1 MPLLMDLKCPV
12 EFVSTEVTRDS
23 AGHAQAYLTFFN
35 LGTKTVEGLRA
46 MVTLEDER
54 GQSVDIRPL
63 RYRGL
68 NAPGRSLF
76 TLCIAAD
83 RLPYFE
89 NARAMIHEVFMEGD
103 EIYRLDEDALMDC
116 TVDEEPPG
124 DKRIALIGVAG
135 RDAVCYASTRTG
147 AWVCLCGRYNENSR
161 SACVRCRRSRRQVF
175 ALTPERALEEYG
187 EKRRQESERV
197 EAGKI
202 DAHRREV
209 RLRKRRR
216 AAYER
221 RVRKDRQ
228 RIWIGRIVR
237 GVLCAG
243 IALGTGWILLR

>member
-12 EFVSTEVTRDS
+12 EFVSTEITRDS

-54 GQSVDIRPL
+54 GQTVDIRPL
-63 RYRGL
+63 RHRGL

-89 NARAMIHEVFMEGD
+89 NARAMIHAVYLAEE
-103 EIYRLDEDALMDC
+103 ETYRLDEEALMDC
-116 TVDEEPPG
+116 TVQEEPPG
-124 DKRIALIGVAG
+124 DAKNALIGVAG
-135 RDAVCYASTRTG
+135 ADAVCYASERTG

-161 SACVRCRRSRRQVF
+161 SSCVRCRRSRRQVF
-175 ALTPERALEEYG
+175 ALTPERAIEEYANL
-187 EKRRQESERV
+187 RRAESERV

-202 DAHRREV
+202 DAHRQAQK
-209 RLRKRRR
+209 LRRQRRI
-216 AAYER
+216 AYER
-221 RVRKDRQ
+221 RVKKDKQ
-228 RIWIGRIVR
+228 RILFRRIVL
-237 GVLCAG
+237 G
-243 IALGTGWILLR
+243 ALGAAMLLGIGWLMMQ